1 VDLFASIGR
10 PVASGLKAGANIQP
24 ESPSCV
30 FSGTPVLLFG
40 DAGDKGENQIEL
52 GWNGGRLNLPVK
64 FGECDIADTL
74 WLLQGSRLI
83 TDWESR
89 YPSAEAL
96 APLEKRKQSRVAARL
111 LALSQTYGLA
121 SREMSLI
128 AVVTR
133 PGDRPGEL
141 PGTHVVPVGMA
152 QDTAFDS
159 YFANCTFTSAFSAVS
174 PAAAPFPASASMTEA
189 ALFRADL
196 STLAAPFSEAAAAPP
211 ARRRWS
217 LFSKGESADRRD
229 AVPPVKTAED
239 ILLDLASGME
249 PDGGMPGNN
258 RESRVS
264 ATIVAL
270 LAFLSQGH
278 TPARG
283 AFRSHVARLESFL
296 QSLTGLSSH
305 LQQVVSAVI
314 QLARKGTAPVGD
326 WITLART
333 PGNHLNEVERRLN
346 ALGWLL

>member
-1 VDLFASIGR
+1 MDLFASIGR

-40 DAGDKGENQIEL
+40 DAGDKGEDQIEL

-141 PGTHVVPVGMA
+141 PETHVVPVGMA
-152 QDTAFDS
+152 QDTTFDS

-174 PAAAPFPASASMTEA
+174 PGAAPFPASASMTET
-189 ALFRADL
+189 ALFQADI

-217 LFSKGESADRRD
+217 LFSKGEAADRRD

-278 TPARG
+278 TPTCG

-305 LQQVVSAVI
+305 LQQVVSAVTE
-314 QLARKGTAPVGD
+314 LARKGTAPAGD